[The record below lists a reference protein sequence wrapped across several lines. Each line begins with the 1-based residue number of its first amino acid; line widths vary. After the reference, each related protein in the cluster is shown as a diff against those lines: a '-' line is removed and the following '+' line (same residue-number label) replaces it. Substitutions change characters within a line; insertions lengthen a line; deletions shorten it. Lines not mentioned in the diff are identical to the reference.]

1 MDEAEVTGRLAFL
14 SPKAAKDKK
23 IYPMTRNNQAGARS
37 ETSALVA
44 LVWAGLA
51 YGCSASGAAPGASA
65 VGGAEPGASGGAV
78 GESSGGGP
86 GAGASPSLCG
96 DDCGGGLVA
105 GSCGDGQLTD
115 DEACDDGN
123 RADGDGCSANCL
135 AVDPGY
141 SCNPPGEPCHVV
153 TLCGD
158 GIVALNEP
166 CDDGGGADG
175 DGCSARCQIE
185 PAYECSGQPS
195 ACVPTLCGD
204 GVRRGAESC
213 DDGNTFPLDG
223 CSATCQAEPN
233 CSSGSCTSDC
243 GDGLVIN
250 EECDDGNTVDGDG
263 CSALCARE
271 LGFECSQRP
280 ACPPGSAGCVLT
292 VPVVYRD
299 FTNAH
304 PDFRCG
310 SGTPRPGVAAAL
322 DAQRKPV
329 LVSGNPGCIE
339 SPASFAQWYTN
350 GSASRPF
357 ASTLTLYDDGAGR
370 YVNRFGP
377 NGERW
382 VNTLGVALDGN
393 PVFLPLDDIP
403 GAFDAGGSIAT
414 IAPEY
419 TGDGNWRNETDF
431 VAGAGQHNFLFTTE
445 IEYWFSFDAGFSAA
459 LEFLGD
465 DDMWVFV
472 NGVLALDLGGLH
484 VPEQGSVLIDATTAD
499 TYDLTPGNVY
509 SIKIFHAERNPTGS
523 SFKLTLSGFEN
534 TPSECTPICDDG
546 IVSLGEE
553 CDDGVNDGGYGECEP
568 GCKVGPRC
576 GDGVVQDEREDCD
589 DGNRID
595 GDGCG
600 SACRRVIIQ

>member
-1 MDEAEVTGRLAFL
+1 
-14 SPKAAKDKK
+14 
-23 IYPMTRNNQAGARS
+23 MTRKDWSRL
-37 ETSALVA
+37 ETSTLLALSCAALVSA
-44 LVWAGLA
+44 
-51 YGCSASGAAPGASA
+51 CSASGAPGASA
-65 VGGAEPGASGGAV
+65 VGGGEPGASAGGAA
-78 GESSGGGP
+78 GQAAQGGSGASS
-86 GAGASPSLCG
+86 GAGAAPSLCG
-96 DDCGGGLVA
+96 DDCGGGLVS

-123 RADGDGCSANCL
+123 RADNDGCFANCL
-135 AVDPGY
+135 GVDPGY
-141 SCNPPGEPCHVV
+141 SCNPPGELCHIV

-166 CDDGGGADG
+166 CDDAGAADG

-204 GVRRGAESC
+204 GERRGAESC

-223 CSATCQAEPN
+223 CSATCQAEPD

-243 GDGLVIN
+243 GDGLVID
-250 EECDDGNTVDGDG
+250 EECDDGNSVDGDG
-263 CSALCARE
+263 CSSLCARE
-271 LGFECSQRP
+271 LGFECSQPP
-280 ACPPGSAGCVLT
+280 ACPPGSAGCVLS

-299 FTNAH
+299 FSNAH
-304 PDFRCG
+304 ADFRCG
-310 SGTPRPGVAAAL
+310 SGTPRPTLAGAL
-322 DAQRKPV
+322 AQGKPV

-339 SPASFAQWYTN
+339 SPASFAQWYTD
-350 GSASRPF
+350 SPASRPF
-357 ASTLTLYDDGAGR
+357 ASTLTLYDDGTGR

-382 VNTLGVALDGN
+382 VNTAGAPLDGN
-393 PVFLPLDDIP
+393 PVFLPLDNVP
-403 GAFDAGGSIAT
+403 GAFDFGTSLAT

-419 TGDGNWRNETDF
+419 TGDGNWHNETDF
-431 VAGAGQHNFLFTTE
+431 VPGAGQHNFLFTTE
-445 IEYWFSFDAGFSAA
+445 IEYWFRYGAGFSAL

-484 VPEQGSVLIDATTAD
+484 VPEQGSVLIDATTAATFNLALD
-499 TYDLTPGNVY
+499 SVY

-523 SFKLTLSGFEN
+523 SFKLTLSGFED
-534 TPSECTPICDDG
+534 TPSECTPICNDG

-553 CDDGVNDGGYGECEP
+553 CDDGTNDGGYGECEP

-576 GDGVVQDEREDCD
+576 GDGIVQDEREDCD
-589 DGNRID
+589 DGNRLD

-600 SACRRVIIQ
+600 SACRRVVIQ

>member
-1 MDEAEVTGRLAFL
+1 MIRWLPDPALLEVRPLA
-14 SPKAAKDKK
+14 
-23 IYPMTRNNQAGARS
+23 R
-37 ETSALVA
+37 ALA
-44 LVWAGLA
+44 CGLA
-51 YGCSASGAAPGASA
+51 LACSASGDP
-65 VGGAEPGASGGAV
+65 GGAAVVPGGEVPSGAGGVSGSSSQGGSGGA
-78 GESSGGGP
+78 
-86 GAGASPSLCG
+86 GAAMICG
-96 DDCGGGLVA
+96 DDCVSGDLVS
-105 GSCGDGQLTD
+105 GSCGDGMLTA

-123 RADGDGCSANCL
+123 QTGGDGCAADCL

-141 SCNPPGEPCHVV
+141 SCNPPGALCHVV

-166 CDDGGGADG
+166 CDDGNPSGG
-175 DGCSARCQIE
+175 DGCSPRCQIE
-185 PAYECSGQPS
+185 PAHECSGQPS
-195 ACVPTLCGD
+195 ACVPTECGD
-204 GVRRGAESC
+204 GERRGSESC
-213 DDGNTFPLDG
+213 DDGNTLPLDG
-223 CSATCQAEPN
+223 CSATCQAEPD
-233 CSSGSCTSDC
+233 CSAGSCTSDC
-243 GDGLVIN
+243 GDGLVID
-250 EECDDGNTVDGDG
+250 EECDDGNTVGGDG
-263 CSALCARE
+263 CSSLCVRE
-271 LGFECSQRP
+271 AGFECAQRP
-280 ACPPGSAGCVLT
+280 FCPPGSAGCVLT

-310 SGTPRPGVAAAL
+310 GGTPRPVVAAAL
-322 DAQRKPV
+322 DGQGKPV

-339 SPASFAQWYTN
+339 SAASFAEWYRDSSF
-350 GSASRPF
+350 GRPF
-357 ASTLTLYDDGAGR
+357 ASTLTLFDDGTGR

-382 VNTLGVALDGN
+382 VNTAGAALDGN
-393 PVFLPLDDIP
+393 PVFLPLDGVP
-403 GAFDAGGSIAT
+403 GAFDAGGSVAT

-431 VAGAGQHNFLFTTE
+431 VPGAGLHNFLFTTE
-445 IEYWFSFDAGFSAA
+445 IEYWFRYAAGFSAA

-484 VPEQGSVLIDATTAD
+484 VPEQGNVLIDATTAAS
-499 TYDLTPGNVY
+499 YGLAEGNVY

-534 TPSECTPICDDG
+534 TPSECAPICDDG

-553 CDDGVNDGGYGECEP
+553 CDDGDNDGGYGECEP
-568 GCKVGPRC
+568 GCKAGPRC
-576 GDGVVQDEREDCD
+576 GDGVVQPEYEDCD
-589 DGNRID
+589 DGNRVD

>member
-1 MDEAEVTGRLAFL
+1 
-14 SPKAAKDKK
+14 
-23 IYPMTRNNQAGARS
+23 MTRAVCDWTSSGLGAL
-37 ETSALVA
+37 ALLLSSGLVVA
-44 LVWAGLA
+44 
-51 YGCSASGAAPGASA
+51 CSASGD
-65 VGGAEPGASGGAV
+65 EPGATATAGAGPSGAGAGADGAGGSQSGSGGA
-78 GESSGGGP
+78 
-86 GAGASPSLCG
+86 GATTLCG
-96 DDCGGGLVA
+96 DDCLGGGLVS
-105 GSCGDGQLTD
+105 GSCGDGELTE

-123 RADGDGCSANCL
+123 RADGDGCAASCL

-141 SCNPPGEPCHVV
+141 SCNPPGQLCHVV

-166 CDDGGGADG
+166 CDDGGSADG

-185 PAYECSGQPS
+185 PAYECAGQPS
-195 ACVPTLCGD
+195 ACAPTLCGD
-204 GVRRGAESC
+204 GDRRGSESC

-223 CSATCQAEPN
+223 CSATCQAEPS
-233 CSSGSCTSDC
+233 CGSGSCTSDC
-243 GDGLVIN
+243 GDGLVID
-250 EECDDGNTVDGDG
+250 EECDDGNIVDGDG
-263 CSALCARE
+263 CSSSCLRE

-280 ACPPGSAGCVLT
+280 FCPPGSSGCVLT

-299 FTNAH
+299 FTKAH
-304 PDFRCG
+304 ADFRCG
-310 SGTPRPGVAAAL
+310 SGTPRPIVAPQLNGFA
-322 DAQRKPV
+322 KPV
-329 LVSGNPGCIE
+329 LQSGNPGCIA
-339 SPASFAQWYTN
+339 SPESFAEWYTN
-350 GSASRPF
+350 TPASRPF
-357 ASTLTLYDDGAGR
+357 ASTLTLFDDGTGR
-370 YVNRFGP
+370 FVNRFGA

-382 VNTLGVALDGN
+382 TNLGGAALDGN
-393 PVFLPLDDIP
+393 PVFLPLDGVP
-403 GAFDAGGSIAT
+403 GAFDAGGSAAT

-419 TGDGNWRNETDF
+419 TGDGNWHAETDF
-431 VAGAGQHNFLFTTE
+431 VPGAGVHNFLFTTE
-445 IEYWFSFDAGFSAA
+445 IEYWFRFDAGFSAV

-484 VPEQGSVLIDATTAD
+484 VPEQGSVLIDATTAA
-499 TYDLTPGNVY
+499 TYNLQPDSVH

-534 TPSECTPICDDG
+534 TPSVCTPICDDG

-576 GDGVVQDEREDCD
+576 GDGIVQEREDCD
-589 DGNRID
+589 DGNRLD

-600 SACRRVIIQ
+600 SACRRVVIQ